1 MLRQVWLELSISLAI
16 NKKTMKESI
25 PMMKISKKAKLYL
38 MTVDLIG
45 KTRELKII
53 SSKAKNYP

>member
-1 MLRQVWLELSISLAI
+1 
-16 NKKTMKESI
+16 MKESI